1 MDYFINVSL
10 IETYQVSLLD
20 NNPEIATGRCS
31 VDDALEDA
39 LELWILKQTEIF
51 LLKDNSIILIIL
63 IIINEACL

>member
-20 NNPEIATGRCS
+20 NNPEIATEMCS

-39 LELWILKQTEIF
+39 LELTFQ
-51 LLKDNSIILIIL
+51 
-63 IIINEACL
+63 